1 MRAAALR
8 FTGSGSRLSGYF
20 EPRHY
25 IDTVIDIYQVS
36 VNRANSAP
44 RYAIVIDF
52 SKLVRSQCR
61 VRPTRGW
68 PAARRARATRQSV
81 PCVTPSPRCSP
92 FNRRFQL
99 IIGLRYESD
108 QCRSFDISQRM
119 GGRCSTIGTARRR
132 STELP
137 IYEQLVPS
145 YAHGGADIHLPE
157 HVSAAGA
164 CPARERSPAHRPLLQ
179 RRGRRAHGRR
189 RRTRSA
195 PRPRG
200 GRDAGRSASHR
211 DRHRIR
217 RAP

>member
-68 PAARRARATRQSV
+68 PAARRAQAKEEQPDPRGQLPIGQVLREVRQPGKGMRLLLAAV
-81 PCVTPSPRCSP
+81 A
-92 FNRRFQL
+92 
-99 IIGLRYESD
+99 D
-108 QCRSFDISQRM
+108 
-119 GGRCSTIGTARRR
+119 ARRYITMK
-132 STELP
+132 SQASLP
-137 IYEQLVPS
+137 GSAI
-145 YAHGGADIHLPE
+145 AADHGVI
-157 HVSAAGA
+157 
-164 CPARERSPAHRPLLQ
+164 
-179 RRGRRAHGRR
+179 
-189 RRTRSA
+189 
-195 PRPRG
+195 
-200 GRDAGRSASHR
+200 ASVM
-211 DRHRIR
+211 
-217 RAP
+217 P